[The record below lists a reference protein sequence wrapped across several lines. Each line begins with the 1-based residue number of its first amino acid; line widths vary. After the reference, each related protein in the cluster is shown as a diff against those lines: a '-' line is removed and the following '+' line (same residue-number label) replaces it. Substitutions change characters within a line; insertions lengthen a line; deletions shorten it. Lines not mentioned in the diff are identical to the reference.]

1 MSVKNIFQHHGATT
15 EQLQALT
22 TRHLTQILG
31 SARVRINPESGN
43 DEDLDV
49 DQVAFNKNQSQLQEK
64 LKEVLATRENVVK
77 NTKQVKKKEK
87 KVLAY

>member
-1 MSVKNIFQHHGATT
+1 MTVKNIFQHHGATI

-31 SARVRINPESGN
+31 SARVRINAESDN
-43 DEDLDV
+43 AEDLDV
-49 DQVAFNKNQSQLQEK
+49 DQLTFNNNQELLQAK
-64 LKEVLATRENVVK
+64 LKEVLATRDNVVK
-77 NTKQVKKKEK
+77 STKQVKKKEK